1 MRPVLRAFEV
11 LSILELAS
19 VALLLANLA
28 TLHLRPI
35 TATMGPTHGALYL
48 AVVVTALF
56 GRDLLG
62 RTRWMA
68 LIPVLGG
75 ALTLWNVRLEAR
87 RVAPA
92 EPVAD

>member
-1 MRPVLRAFEV
+1 VRPVLRALEV

-19 VALLLANLA
+19 VALLLANVA

-56 GRDLLG
+56 GRDLLA

-75 ALTLWNVRLEAR
+75 VLTLWNVRIEAR
-87 RVAPA
+87 RNAK
-92 EPVAD
+92 ADASAA

>member
-1 MRPVLRAFEV
+1 VLRALEV

-19 VALLLANLA
+19 VALLLANVA
-28 TLHLRPI
+28 TLHSRPI
-35 TATMGPTHGALYL
+35 TATMGPAHGAVYL

-56 GRDLLG
+56 GRDLLA

-75 ALTLWNVRLEAR
+75 VLTLRNVRIEAR
-87 RVAPA
+87 RNAK
-92 EPVAD
+92 ADASAA

>member
-1 MRPVLRAFEV
+1 MRPVLRALEV

-19 VALLLANLA
+19 VTLLLLNLA

-35 TATMGPTHGALYL
+35 TATMGPAHGALYL

-56 GRDLLG
+56 ARDLLP

-75 ALTLWNVRLEAR
+75 VLTLWNVRIEAR
-87 RVAPA
+87 RDATAAPA
-92 EPVAD
+92 H